1 MEPNAAIFRLDIKI
15 VMEVCV
21 CQIEAVEEQEMKGED
36 GADINHGK

>member
-1 MEPNAAIFRLDIKI
+1 MAIFRQDIKI

-21 CQIEAVEEQEMKGED
+21 CQIEPVGEQEMKGED